1 VNAIGKVIGMLVI
14 SGALAGFTISLFIPH
29 RYMARAELTFV
40 GKPDVTPASYQ
51 ADARKLFDSATE
63 ITLLPQSIELIIRR
77 SPYFK
82 ERLYVESM
90 ADILEDVRKNLA
102 IKSFTRDGRSGAQ
115 IEFEDDD
122 ADTALDVT
130 RDVLSQMGEN
140 AARIS
145 AVKKA
150 TEVVKIVRTPQ
161 VNLTG
166 LTPLLLTALGLAAGT
181 LAGLVLWL
189 VAPRSSRE
197 NAHLLAA
204 PRGPCA
210 N

>member
-1 VNAIGKVIGMLVI
+1 MSGIGKVVGMLAI
-14 SGALAGFTISLFIPH
+14 SGALIGFAISLFVPH
-29 RYMARAELTFV
+29 RYVARAELTFI
-40 GKPDVTPASYQ
+40 GKPGVTPASYE
-51 ADARKLFDSATE
+51 ADARKLFDGSAE

-90 ADILEDVRKNLA
+90 PDILEEVRKNLS
-102 IKSFTRDGRSGAQ
+102 IKSFSRDGQTGAR

-122 ADTALDVT
+122 ADTSLDVAS
-130 RDVLSQMGEN
+130 DVLSQMGEN

-145 AVKKA
+145 AVRKA

-161 VNLTG
+161 VGLTG
-166 LTPLLLTALGLAAGT
+166 LTPLILTALGLATGI

-189 VAPRSSRE
+189 VAPRNKSEPGR
-197 NAHLLAA
+197 
-204 PRGPCA
+204 
-210 N
+210 